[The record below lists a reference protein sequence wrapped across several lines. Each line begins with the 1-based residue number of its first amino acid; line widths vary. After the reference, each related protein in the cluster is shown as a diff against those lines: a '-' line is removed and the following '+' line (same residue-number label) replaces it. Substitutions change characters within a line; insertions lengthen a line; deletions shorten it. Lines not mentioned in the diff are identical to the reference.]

1 MSITARTGLFLS
13 FVAEKTV
20 QSLPTMLNRR
30 NHNLSLPSIL
40 LMVIITLLLISL
52 YHLLLVCVLRVSH
65 RHAQMI
71 SGSWDTRAVVF
82 NLNDLIF
89 GQPPKVALSTR
100 LIYNV
105 FSNSHSKA
113 TKIQFGTLSLSP
125 SNRTNSWPHQ
135 LTKQSSCGPK
145 AQQSWL
151 SMVTMMSLGLWFP
164 WTRPCLFRLVM
175 ILLFVYGISQLE
187 SASGLLNRM
196 RVNSFTGW
204 FQCRY
209 VIVDFNFSMTQVRTP
224 DGRQLIVTSGECGYV
239 EFFGCDDEGKLTF
252 GQVIRTPATSLWSIH
267 SLPNGDLAV
276 AAE

>member
-1 MSITARTGLFLS
+1 
-13 FVAEKTV
+13 
-20 QSLPTMLNRR
+20 
-30 NHNLSLPSIL
+30 
-40 LMVIITLLLISL
+40 
-52 YHLLLVCVLRVSH
+52 
-65 RHAQMI
+65 
-71 SGSWDTRAVVF
+71 
-82 NLNDLIF
+82 
-89 GQPPKVALSTR
+89 
-100 LIYNV
+100 
-105 FSNSHSKA
+105 
-113 TKIQFGTLSLSP
+113 
-125 SNRTNSWPHQ
+125 
-135 LTKQSSCGPK
+135 
-145 AQQSWL
+145 
-151 SMVTMMSLGLWFP
+151 
-164 WTRPCLFRLVM
+164 M